1 MATSDKIPYLRHRTG
16 DCQPSG
22 PPCYWSPPR
31 AFPKRHPTMATP
43 LTHSPQDLGPHLQR
57 RQRCPLRRQHPAR
70 GAVVGLTAVAG
81 PGGGGRGQEAR
92 PGLRVK
98 REKTGEAGGCVVEV
112 CADCVCL
119 PSQKGSSPLSAQFAY
134 RATPSRGQPSS
145 TGSRARY
152 GSTCSRIGPG
162 PGPAATK
169 PGLARRQ
176 PQSPNAYTAPP
187 RTAAAWPTVATQPNT
202 PVLQL
207 QQGQTM
213 TCLVFTRTSAAGPAA
228 PATPPAHTVTCAA
241 VVQHNGRGQYGSRQ
255 LGHSTNSSADG
266 LTPVALVAPLIID
279 GVKVTKATLYN
290 IHYVTDLCSCE
301 WVPWSGTHGQK
312 CGRVLEGACVASWL
326 AAAHG
331 HAVQA
336 LLCRTPPPAE
346 PVAKAALDS

>member
-1 MATSDKIPYLRHRTG
+1 MATTDKMPYLRHRTG
-16 DCQPSG
+16 DCQPPG
-22 PPCYWSPPR
+22 RPCYWSPPR

-43 LTHSPQDLGPHLQR
+43 LTHSPQDVGPHLQR

-92 PGLRVK
+92 PGIRVK
-98 REKTGEAGGCVVEV
+98 RETTGEAGGCVVAG

-119 PSQKGSSPLSAQFAY
+119 PSQKGS
-134 RATPSRGQPSS
+134 RPSRHPVRLPCHTSSGAAQQHRSS
-145 TGSRARY
+145 TCFRP
-152 GSTCSRIGPG
+152 GPG
-162 PGPAATK
+162 PRPAATK

-241 VVQHNGRGQYGSRQ
+241 VVQHYMDR
-255 LGHSTNSSADG
+255 DKM
-266 LTPVALVAPLIID
+266 
-279 GVKVTKATLYN
+279 GVE
-290 IHYVTDLCSCE
+290 S
-301 WVPWSGTHGQK
+301 
-312 CGRVLEGACVASWL
+312 L
-326 AAAHG
+326 AIART
-331 HAVQA
+331 AVQTGA
-336 LLCRTPPPAE
+336 
-346 PVAKAALDS
+346 